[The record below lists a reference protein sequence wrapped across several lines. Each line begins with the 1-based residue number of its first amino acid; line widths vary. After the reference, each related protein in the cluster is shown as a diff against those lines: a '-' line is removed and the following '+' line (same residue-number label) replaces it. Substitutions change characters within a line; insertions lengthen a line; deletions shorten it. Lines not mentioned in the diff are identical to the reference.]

1 MPGLRESRFHFFVS
15 ENEVNKP
22 LHRAGFAAL
31 VGMPN
36 AGKSTLLNAMVG
48 RKIAGVSPK
57 VQTTRRRI
65 VGVYTRAGFQLAFT
79 DTPGVLTPRYKLHE
93 TMAKEIESALG
104 DTDVVVPVI
113 PFDRP
118 ELTDAFAQALK
129 SCGKPLVVALN
140 KIDLG
145 NQEKVRTG
153 LEELRARFDYA
164 AAILPISAL
173 HRFNVEELAEVVAP
187 FLPVSPPL
195 FDPDQLTDK
204 TERFVCAEIIREKV
218 FLYFEK
224 EVPYSTEVV
233 VTDFKEEE
241 NLTRIS
247 AEIYVERE
255 TQKKILIGSQGS
267 ALTRIGSAAR
277 RDIENL
283 LDAKVFLDLYV
294 RIAPEWRNDERRLR
308 RFGY

>member
-1 MPGLRESRFHFFVS
+1 MPS
-15 ENEVNKP
+15 
-22 LHRAGFAAL
+22 
-31 VGMPN
+31 

-48 RKIAGVSPK
+48 RKISGVSPK

-65 VGVYTRAGFQLAFT
+65 VGIYTRPDFQLAFT
-79 DTPGVLTPRYKLHE
+79 DTPGLLTPRYKLHE
-93 TMAKEIESALG
+93 TMAKEIEAALG
-104 DTDVVVPVI
+104 DTDVVVLVA

-118 ELTDAFAQALK
+118 ELPETFTHLLR
-129 SCGKPLVVALN
+129 SCGKPVVVALN

-145 NQEKVRTG
+145 NQEKVRTA
-153 LEELRARFDYA
+153 LEEIRHRFDYA
-164 AAILPISAL
+164 VAVLPVSAL
-173 HRFNVEELAEVVAP
+173 HNFNVEALAEVVAP
-187 FLPVSPPL
+187 HLPESPPL
-195 FDPDQLTDK
+195 FDPDQLTDR

-241 NLTRIS
+241 SLTRIS

-255 TQKKILIGSQGS
+255 SQKRILIGSKGS
-267 ALTRIGSAAR
+267 ALTRIGTAAR
-277 RDIENL
+277 RDIENML
-283 LDAKVFLDLYV
+283 GVKVFLDLYV
-294 RIAPEWRNDERRLR
+294 RVAPEWRNDERRLK